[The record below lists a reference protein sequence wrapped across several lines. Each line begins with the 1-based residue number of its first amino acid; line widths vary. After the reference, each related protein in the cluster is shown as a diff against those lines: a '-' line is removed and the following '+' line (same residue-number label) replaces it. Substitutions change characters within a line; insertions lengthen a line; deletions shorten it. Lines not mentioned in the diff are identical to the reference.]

1 MKVRPQIQL
10 RFRDEEQ
17 WERAKKMAEKAE
29 VSLNEYVVLAI
40 ERKMHDDL
48 YGKSKLSEV
57 PEKVRFSE

>member
-1 MKVRPQIQL
+1 MKLRPQIQL

-48 YGKSKLSEV
+48 HRKPKLREALD
-57 PEKVRFSE
+57 EQQ